1 MIPQLVILKPID
13 RCLDGQDSPTT
24 DFLLPV
30 MPAYV
35 VHGFRWP
42 RSAIRIHIIL
52 NNIDDAAA
60 EYIVSPGT
68 SASLLQSLRDLYPN
82 LMKALPNL
90 RFVEQYDPADVSA
103 SALSQPFAFVADKV
117 ENCRLSVDIGE
128 VMGQGVATDGWAALV
143 ELRDQL
149 APGEKVG
156 WWVVCN
162 GDERR
167 PKPPGG
173 SEHSDE
179 RDNEDFPTKKSRG
192 KLKKLL
198 SKG

>member
-1 MIPQLVILKPID
+1 
-13 RCLDGQDSPTT
+13 
-24 DFLLPV
+24 

-42 RSAIRIHIIL
+42 RSAIRIHIVL

-60 EYIVSPGT
+60 EYIVSPRT

-103 SALSQPFAFVADKV
+103 SALSQPFAFIADKV
-117 ENCRLSVDIGE
+117 ESCRLSVDIGE
-128 VMGQGVATDGWAALV
+128 VMGQGVAADGWGALV

-162 GDERR
+162 GDEQR

-173 SEHSDE
+173 SDNSDE
-179 RDNEDFPTKKSRG
+179 RENEVRYSTEILLTEEKDDTKH
-192 KLKKLL
+192 
-198 SKG
+198 